1 MGSPNFVGIPT
12 KFGGL
17 RNAVFEGF
25 LRGFWVAKTFL
36 GALMAVSG
44 RFGESSGRS
53 SGV

>member
-1 MGSPNFVGIPT
+1 MGSPNFVAIPT

-17 RNAVFEGF
+17 RSAAFERF
-25 LRGFWVAKTFL
+25 LRGFWVARTFL
-36 GALMAVSG
+36 GELMAVSG